1 MRKLFIA
8 TINDMYKKIS
18 QDEKFF
24 NGNLIHTIYT
34 YDDYNINE
42 VASYLSLSTDFI
54 KKHTIFI
61 DENVFTKINT
71 YGIMKKHHINIEDF
85 FEKLSLEE
93 HLI

>member
-18 QDEKFF
+18 QDEKFS

-42 VASYLSLSTDFI
+42 VASYLSLSIDFI

-71 YGIMKKHHINIEDF
+71 YGMIKKHHINIEDF